1 MGGEEEGGKPV
12 YKQLP
17 LAAYFVWVPYFRV
30 VLLNSIYFNEGCIRS
45 ELTGVYDEIIKWSRN
60 LFMLPRGKSGERF
73 IKELTRLLYLFV
85 NKTAWESLSLQLVHV
100 FIPIMLQKPS
110 SKSKARD
117 NAKYLLDRLEKWKN
131 GDIKS
136 LMDEARVIQDKL
148 KRRKQSEKS
157 SIQKGFSTG

>member
-1 MGGEEEGGKPV
+1 M
-12 YKQLP
+12 
-17 LAAYFVWVPYFRV
+17 
-30 VLLNSIYFNEGCIRS
+30 
-45 ELTGVYDEIIKWSRN
+45 
-60 LFMLPRGKSGERF
+60 
-73 IKELTRLLYLFV
+73 

-157 SIQKGFSTG
+157 SIQKGFSRLMMVGKVGHEAH